1 MRQECR
7 GLCRLRNVRRSFQL
21 SGMDMRYRKGEY
33 IMSENIVI
41 RKCGNGYD
49 VKVYLNG
56 ALIKKAWGYDKID
69 AYRKAR
75 IFADYYRDDNG
86 QSGNIT
92 EE

>member
-33 IMSENIVI
+33 IMSEN
-41 RKCGNGYD
+41 D

>member
-1 MRQECR
+1 
-7 GLCRLRNVRRSFQL
+7 
-21 SGMDMRYRKGEY
+21 
-33 IMSENIVI
+33 MSENIVI